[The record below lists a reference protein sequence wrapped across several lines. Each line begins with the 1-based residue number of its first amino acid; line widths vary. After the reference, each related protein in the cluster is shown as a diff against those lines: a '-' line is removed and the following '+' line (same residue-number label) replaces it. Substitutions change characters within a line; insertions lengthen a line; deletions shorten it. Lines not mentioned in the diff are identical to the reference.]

1 MFVGPTEDLIQH
13 FFFQKKKKNSKII
26 VETEKS
32 CHIICTCTK
41 DTSILLKES
50 FREYVILKV

>member
-13 FFFQKKKKNSKII
+13 FFFQKKMLNSNII

-32 CHIICTCTK
+32 CHIICTK

>member
-13 FFFQKKKKNSKII
+13 FFFQKKSKII

-32 CHIICTCTK
+32 CHIICTK